1 MKIRMKALATGPG
14 GNFLPG
20 LIYASPHDLSEEQAR
35 AFVDGGYAEDVAK
48 KAVMPEEQIE
58 TADAPAKPVETAVPP
73 APKPRRLRRKE
84 EE

>member
-1 MKIRMKALATGPG
+1 MKALATGPG

-20 LIYASPHDLSEEQAR
+20 SVYASPHDLSDEQAR
-35 AFVDGGYAEDVAK
+35 AFVDGGYAEEVAEK
-48 KAVMPEEQIE
+48 AAVMPEEQIE
-58 TADAPAKPVETAVPP
+58 TADAPAEPVETAVPP